1 MNPSSHLNVECGSVE
16 WNHNCAPGLLEAP
29 GGRGS
34 KITAGATVSTV
45 NGRVAGV
52 GSVIPE
58 RVARTEN
65 V

>member
-1 MNPSSHLNVECGSVE
+1 
-16 WNHNCAPGLLEAP
+16 LLEAP

-34 KITAGATVSTV
+34 KITAGAAVSTV

-52 GSVIPE
+52 GSVIAE
-58 RVARTEN
+58 RVARTEK